1 LLSTLELVE
10 SKLKLELHTLNS
22 MPDEKEGSKI
32 ALALSVGTV
41 ITSNV
46 IGGVFAGYLL
56 DRWLDTRPWLVI
68 TGLILGAV
76 SAFIGLFRIL
86 NRLNR

>member
-1 LLSTLELVE
+1 
-10 SKLKLELHTLNS
+10 
-22 MPDEKEGSKI
+22 MPDEKERSKI

-56 DRWLDTRPWLVI
+56 DRWLDTRPWLII

>member
-1 LLSTLELVE
+1 
-10 SKLKLELHTLNS
+10 
-22 MPDEKEGSKI
+22 MPDEKERSKI

>member
-1 LLSTLELVE
+1 
-10 SKLKLELHTLNS
+10 
-22 MPDEKEGSKI
+22 MADEKERSKI

>member
-1 LLSTLELVE
+1 
-10 SKLKLELHTLNS
+10 
-22 MPDEKEGSKI
+22 MPDEKERSKI
-32 ALALSVGTV
+32 ALALSVGTI

>member
-1 LLSTLELVE
+1 
-10 SKLKLELHTLNS
+10 
-22 MPDEKEGSKI
+22 MPDEKESSKI

-41 ITSNV
+41 ISSNV

-56 DRWLDTRPWLVI
+56 DRWLDTRPWLI
-68 TGLILGAV
+68 TTGLILGAI
-76 SAFIGLFRIL
+76 SAFVGLSRVL